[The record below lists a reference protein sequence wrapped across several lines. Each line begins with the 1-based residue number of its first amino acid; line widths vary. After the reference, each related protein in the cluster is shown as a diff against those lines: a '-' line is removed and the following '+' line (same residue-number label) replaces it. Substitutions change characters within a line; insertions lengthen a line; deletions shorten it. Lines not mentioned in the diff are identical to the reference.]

1 MIRILLFAA
10 LAAMVAMH
18 STQEVAAQ
26 AVVEIGQSADTV
38 EQLSAD
44 WSKARKLYPGVE
56 YQRWE
61 LKEPR
66 PLVVNCLRVDP
77 KTPGLK
83 FHSTGRIE
91 DWENGSIETRRE
103 TVRDYLRAERA
114 KGVPLVAAINADAFT
129 LKTAF
134 NRKDPCD
141 LLGLAVAEGTTV
153 SSPSGSPSLIV
164 RENGELKIEALA
176 KDSSLDGIDVAVSGF
191 GLCLQEGKALPSGED
206 LHPRTGFGLSEKG
219 DFLFLMTIDGRQP
232 ASQGATTAELGAIMA
247 EVGAYVAI
255 NMDGGGSTTLAWW
268 NPDRGEADACEL
280 LNQPVGNGQAWSPER
295 DPAKFRTTERTNG
308 NNFGIS
314 WRE

>member
-1 MIRILLFAA
+1 MVRILLFTLCAVLVAIHSPREVTAQA
-10 LAAMVAMH
+10 LA
-18 STQEVAAQ
+18 EV
-26 AVVEIGQSADTV
+26 GQPADTI
-38 EQLSAD
+38 EELSAD

-56 YQRWE
+56 HQRWE

-66 PLVVNCLRVDP
+66 PLVINCLRVDP

-83 FHSTGRIE
+83 FHSTERIE
-91 DWENGSIETRRE
+91 GWENGVVETRRE
-103 TVRDYLRAERA
+103 TVRDYLRAERV

-129 LKTAF
+129 LKTAY

-141 LLGLAVAEGTTV
+141 LLGLAVAEGTAV

-164 RENGELKIEALA
+164 RKNGELKIEALA
-176 KDSSLDGIDVAVSGF
+176 KDASLDGIEVAVSGF

-219 DFLFLMTIDGRQP
+219 DFLYLMTIDGRQP

-268 NPDRGEADACEL
+268 NPERDEADACEL